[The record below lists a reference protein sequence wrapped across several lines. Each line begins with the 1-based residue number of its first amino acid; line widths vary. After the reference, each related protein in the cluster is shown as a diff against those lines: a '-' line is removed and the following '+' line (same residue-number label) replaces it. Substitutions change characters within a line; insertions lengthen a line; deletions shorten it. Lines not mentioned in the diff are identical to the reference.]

1 MKSDFSRRFA
11 FFFFFFFARSDE
23 MTSPLLFPVIWQLC
37 RVMGK
42 PMSSCCLERFL
53 AQLRVKRENDHF
65 VILLDSIIGLYFDA
79 ICVKLASY

>member
-1 MKSDFSRRFA
+1 MKSDFSRRFG
-11 FFFFFFFARSDE
+11 FFFFFVRSDE

-65 VILLDSIIGLYFDA
+65 VILLDSIIGLYTLMPY
-79 ICVKLASY
+79 VLN